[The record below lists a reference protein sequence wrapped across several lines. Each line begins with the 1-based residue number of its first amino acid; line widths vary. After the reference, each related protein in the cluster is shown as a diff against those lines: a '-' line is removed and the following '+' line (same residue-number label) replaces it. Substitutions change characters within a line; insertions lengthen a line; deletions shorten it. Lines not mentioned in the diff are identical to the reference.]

1 MQLRNISEQLLLAAE
16 KLRLF
21 KKAERRLDYIKKRLK
36 EERQREIELAERLQ
50 KEKKDYDL
58 INRGSLQYFFY
69 SVFKNAEKKKEKEL
83 KEYLLAELKWQQCI
97 DEIGKLDESYR
108 QWESKRSEVQSAA
121 IEYNHLFSQKVD
133 LLLAWDSGKS
143 VELNRLGSVLAEMN
157 HSLKEFK
164 EVVSAGE
171 ELLVSLTKTLNHL
184 GSASGL
190 GTWDL
195 LGGGMV
201 VTAMKRSAMDD
212 AKEEMQNAQ
221 HLLNRFNNEIGD
233 AGEAIQALGI
243 GGFSGFADY
252 FFDGLIADWMV
263 QSGISQ
269 SQKIVSELKEKVSG
283 IVEIMKRKVSQ
294 QEKEV
299 IVIQQSYNLLVEAE

>member
-21 KKAERRLDYIKKRLK
+21 KKAERRLEYIKKRLE
-36 EERQREIELAERLQ
+36 EERQREIELAERLR
-50 KEKKDYDL
+50 KEKKDYDRM
-58 INRGSLQYFFY
+58 NRSSLQYLFY
-69 SVFKNAEKKKEKEL
+69 SVFQSAEKKKEKEL
-83 KEYLLAELKWQQCI
+83 NDYLLAELKWQQCI
-97 DEIGKLDESYR
+97 DELAKLDAHYR
-108 QWESKRSEVQSAA
+108 HWVNKRSEVQSAA
-121 IEYNHLFSQKVD
+121 IEYNDLFSQKES
-133 LLLAWDSGKS
+133 LLLALDSGKS
-143 VELNRLGSVLAEMN
+143 VELNRLGSILTEKN
-157 HSLKEFK
+157 HSLKELK

-171 ELLVSLTKTLNHL
+171 ELLFSLTKTLNHL

-195 LGGGMV
+195 LGGGMI

-212 AKEEMQNAQ
+212 AKDEMQNAQ

-233 AGEAIQALGI
+233 TGEAIQTLGI
-243 GGFSGFADY
+243 GGVSGFADY

-269 SQKIVSELKEKVSG
+269 SQKIVSELKDKVLG
-283 IVEIMKRKVSQ
+283 AVEIMKRKVSQ
-294 QEKEV
+294 QGKEV
-299 IVIQQSYNLLVEAE
+299 SVIQQSYNLLVEAE

>member
-21 KKAERRLDYIKKRLK
+21 KKAERRLEYIKKRLE
-36 EERQREIELAERLQ
+36 EERQREIELAERLR
-50 KEKKDYDL
+50 KEKKDYDRM
-58 INRGSLQYFFY
+58 NRSSLQYLFY
-69 SVFKNAEKKKEKEL
+69 SVFQNAEKKKEKEL
-83 KEYLLAELKWQQCI
+83 NDYLLAELKWQQCI
-97 DEIGKLDESYR
+97 DELAKLDEHYR
-108 QWESKRSEVQSAA
+108 HWVNKRSEVQSAA
-121 IEYNHLFSQKVD
+121 IEYNDLFSQKES
-133 LLLAWDSGKS
+133 LLLALDSGKS
-143 VELNRLGSVLAEMN
+143 VELNRLGSILTEKN
-157 HSLKEFK
+157 HSLKELK

-171 ELLVSLTKTLNHL
+171 ELLYSLTKTLNHL

-195 LGGGMV
+195 LGGGMI

-212 AKEEMQNAQ
+212 AKDEMQNAQ

-233 AGEAIQALGI
+233 TGEAIQTLGI
-243 GGFSGFADY
+243 GGVSGFADY

-269 SQKIVSELKEKVSG
+269 SQKIVSELIDKVLG
-283 IVEIMKRKVSQ
+283 AVEIMKRKVSQ
-294 QEKEV
+294 QGKEV
-299 IVIQQSYNLLVEAE
+299 SVIQQSYNVLVEAE

>member
-1 MQLRNISEQLLLAAE
+1 MELRNISEQLLLAAE

-21 KKAERRLDYIKKRLK
+21 KKAERRLAFIKKRLD
-36 EERQREIELAERLQ
+36 EERQREIELAERLS
-50 KEKKDYDL
+50 KEKKDYDRM
-58 INRGSLQYFFY
+58 NRSSLQYLFY
-69 SVFKNAEKKKEKEL
+69 SVFQSAEKKKEKEL
-83 KEYLLAELKWQQCI
+83 NEYLLAELKWQQCT
-97 DEIGKLDESYR
+97 DEIGKLDENYR
-108 QWESKRSEVQSAA
+108 QWVSKRSEVQSAA
-121 IEYNHLFSQKVD
+121 IEYNHLFSQKES

-143 VELNRLGSVLAEMN
+143 VELNRLGSILAEKN
-157 HSLKEFK
+157 HSLKELK

-171 ELLVSLTKTLNHL
+171 ELLASLTKTLNHL
-184 GSASGL
+184 GSASSL

-221 HLLNRFNNEIGD
+221 HLLNRFNHEIGD
-233 AGEAIQALGI
+233 TGEAIQTMGS
-243 GGFSGFADY
+243 GSFSGFADY

-269 SQKIVSELKEKVSG
+269 SQKIVSELKEKVLG
-283 IVEIMKRKVSQ
+283 AVEIIKRKVSQ